1 MSDFDPVAYLRKT
14 YRPGE
19 FITSGSVLFVAA
31 GEAFEHSI
39 RMSEMLKQG
48 VVHIVRPEGSSPG
61 YRLSPGAPA
70 MDFQINQLESGG
82 FLVSIPV
89 PSAPRAYAFSVVAD
103 EMEYAAEARR
113 RFYDQPGQDEVGDP
127 IRKITALRAE
137 LHRTDLR
144 VTGAT

>member
-1 MSDFDPVAYLRKT
+1 
-14 YRPGE
+14 
-19 FITSGSVLFVAA
+19 
-31 GEAFEHSI
+31 
-39 RMSEMLKQG
+39 MLKQG

-103 EMEYAAEARR
+103 EMDYADQVLTDPDRSDASAKSHVEHLAMIEHYVAEARR